1 MKSFKIFW
9 IFFIFT
15 FALIGMVGC
24 GDKPTPD
31 NGGQGGNQSGDHTHT
46 WSSWSVTTNP
56 TCTAD
61 GEETRTCA
69 CGESETRKVD
79 KIDHNLQLVKIVPAT
94 ANAKGTQEHYECSMC
109 HKLFDA
115 NKREVTSS
123 SLELAILEGTY
134 VSNPIVGI
142 LNAYGDIQI
151 YDGSVEVDKG
161 DIEGYVFGINAQGRI
176 IYASYY
182 SSSYGGP
189 SDGFYH
195 DGTYALNAGSVC
207 GIFDVDA
214 AFQPWPATTA
224 VNGEQV
230 NAWTLYDVVVP
241 AGGYLISIKRNAA
254 NQFISDLTKNS
265 AFVEEEDNTLFE
277 STLAD
282 GALNNIKITITK
294 GIKNAAVTA
303 TTSSAPED
311 VHLTGVKVSGDA
323 NASFALNAET
333 GKYEGTFTLTTLWNS
348 VQFDLVYSDQTV
360 TRMTYANTTISGT
373 GICSEKVEGA
383 PYTAMLYAD
392 TEELVTN
399 GTFFYSANAETTYDV
414 SYDPEQETLTV
425 NVHVNEPAGSG
436 ARVVVSGSADATLTL
451 NEETGKYEGTFKLTA
466 LWDNVSFD
474 LIDEE
479 GNSLRLTYANTTF
492 TGSGVLSEQ
501 VPSAPWT
508 AALYSEGNDA
518 VRDGIFSYSIK
529 DVETTYIASYDPNE
543 ATMTIEVYVPE
554 ATVTEDSFVLD
565 GTTRIAI
572 ADGVT
577 IYDSSSQNITF
588 GEYTIAVDGD
598 GKIFFAS
605 RTSSG
610 YGGPGD
616 GFYHDGNYQVVV
628 GQVCGVFYIQEG
640 FKSRNDCSAA
650 ERAQEVTPWS
660 LYTRVCP
667 ENCHIITG
675 SQSAMSNLIKA
686 ICNIDTFNESGNGLF
701 ENTIADGTL
710 TVVITFEFKE

>member
-9 IFFIFT
+9 IFFVLT
-15 FALIGMVGC
+15 LALVGMVGC

-31 NGGQGGNQSGDHTHT
+31 DGGQGGEGAGDHVH
-46 WSSWSVTTNP
+46 SWSAWNVTTNP
-56 TCTAD
+56 TCTEG
-61 GEETRTCA
+61 GEEKRTCE
-69 CGESETRKVD
+69 CGALEIRPVD
-79 KIDHNLQLVKIVPAT
+79 PIDHNYQLVKIVPAT
-94 ANAKGTQEHYECSMC
+94 ASAKGTQEHYECSMC

-115 NKREVTSS
+115 SKKEVTSS

-151 YDGSVEVDKG
+151 YDGSASVDKG

-214 AFQPWPATTA
+214 AFQPWPATAA

-241 AGGYLISIKRNAA
+241 EGGYLISIKRNAA

-277 STLAD
+277 ATLAD

-360 TRMTYANTTISGT
+360 TRMTYANTTFNGT
-373 GICSEKVEGA
+373 GILSEMVEGA

-392 TEELVTN
+392 TADLVAA

-414 SYDPEQETLTV
+414 IYDPTQETLTV

-436 ARVVVSGSADATLTL
+436 ARVVVSGSTNASFAL
-451 NEETGKYEGTFKLTA
+451 NAETGKYEGRFTLTA
-466 LWDNVSFD
+466 IWQNIFFD
-474 LIDEE
+474 LVDEE
-479 GNSLRLTYANTTF
+479 GSSLRLTYANTTF
-492 TGSGVLSEQ
+492 SGSGVLSEQ
-501 VPSAPWT
+501 SSAPWT
-508 AALYSEGNDA
+508 AALYSEGNEA
-518 VRDGIFSYSIK
+518 VATGNFWYSIDK
-529 DVETTYIASYDPNE
+529 ETTYIASYDPDA

-640 FKSRNDCSAA
+640 FKSWNDCSAA
-650 ERAQEVTPWS
+650 ERNQEVKPWS

-686 ICNIDTFNESGNGLF
+686 ICNIDTFNESANTLF
-701 ENTIADGTL
+701 ETTIADGTL

>member
-9 IFFIFT
+9 IFLVLT
-15 FALIGMVGC
+15 LALVGMVGC
-24 GDKPTPD
+24 KNGPTPD
-31 NGGQGGNQSGDHTHT
+31 PGEGGDGHVH
-46 WSSWSVTTNP
+46 SWTDWKITQDP
-56 TCTAD
+56 TCMD
-61 GEETRTCA
+61 GGEEQRTCE
-69 CGESETRKVD
+69 CGALEIRPVD
-79 KIDHNLQLVKIVPAT
+79 PIDHNYQLVKIVPAT
-94 ANAKGTQEHYECSMC
+94 ANTKGTQEHYECSMC

-207 GIFDVDA
+207 GIFNIDA

-277 STLAD
+277 ATLAD

-303 TTSSAPED
+303 TTTESQED
-311 VHLTGVKVSGDA
+311 VHLTGVKVSGSA
-323 NASFALNAET
+323 EASFALNAET
-333 GKYEGTFTLTTLWNS
+333 GKYEGTFTLAELWNS
-348 VQFDLVYSDQTV
+348 VQFDLVYSDTTV
-360 TRMTYANTTISGT
+360 TRMTYANTTFNGT
-373 GICSEKVEGA
+373 GILSAMVDGA

-436 ARVVVSGSADATLTL
+436 ARVVVSGSTDAALSL
-451 NEETGKYEGTFKLTA
+451 NAETGKYEGQFKLTA
-466 LWDNVSFD
+466 IWQNIFFD
-474 LIDEE
+474 LVDEE
-479 GNSLRLTYANTTF
+479 GSSLRLTYANTTF
-492 TGSGVLSEQ
+492 AGSGVLSEQ
-501 VPSAPWT
+501 ASAPWT
-508 AALYSEGNDA
+508 AALYSEGNEA
-518 VRDGIFSYSIK
+518 VATGNFWYSIDK
-529 DVETTYIASYDPNE
+529 ETTYIASYDPDT

-577 IYDSSSQNITF
+577 IYDSSATDITF

-605 RTSSG
+605 RTSGG

-640 FKSRNDCSAA
+640 FKSWNDCSAA
-650 ERAQEVTPWS
+650 ERTQEVKPWS

-686 ICNIDTFNESGNGLF
+686 ICNIDTFNESANTLF
-701 ENTIADGTL
+701 ETTIADGTL